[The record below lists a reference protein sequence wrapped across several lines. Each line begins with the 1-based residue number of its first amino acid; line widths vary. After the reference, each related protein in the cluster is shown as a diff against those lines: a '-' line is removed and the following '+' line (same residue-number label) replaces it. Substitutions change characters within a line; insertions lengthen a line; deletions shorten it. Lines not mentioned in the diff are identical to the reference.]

1 MAPAQHSLACEAPGC
16 VFKSATS
23 TDLSVALDHLKL
35 HVQLAHSSAGG
46 PTLSKVEQRPRPRLS
61 LNTSEHDFRFFAS
74 EWEDYKA
81 ATGLTGARIL
91 TELWSCMTDDLRHL
105 AFDQGGRDNLTTE
118 ALMIAAMK
126 ELAVTELHSA
136 MHTVSLHEA
145 KQLAGE
151 TTRAFAARVKG
162 IASNCSL
169 SKTCPTAGCG
179 TVVSFSEETVLNVV
193 MAGLHDP
200 DIRERALTAAYM
212 KRIANLKQLVEFC
225 SAEEATKLCN
235 SSSIGAVRSSYKK
248 EANNRKTNQKQAKPK
263 CKGCGEQAHEDRSK
277 QCKAWG
283 KTCNKCNKSNHF
295 SNVCEGGAQPPKRT
309 QNAALNAPKVEE
321 EQQGGDGSVQAY
333 AFVFG
338 ISADLGK
345 DNALAVGPG
354 GVGTGGGTT
363 LSQVSTATLSPSNCF
378 SRMSGVE
385 TLPLQPPPTLCG
397 PSHQPALQGAPTT
410 DAALTPVDPLSLT
423 KSHGNRGSALPGG
436 EHVSAAQAA
445 PLPTKATLASTGI
458 SSSSASQAL
467 PGGDFASSSQDAPL
481 PPTPLL
487 SSGGTAHAVG
497 PGEVG
502 TGGGTTL
509 PQVSPIA
516 SIMTNSASPPVLL
529 ETDTRMPPLLTRGS
543 TGTSAADLALGSSP
557 LVPPVNTDP
566 TVKIW
571 DINLAR
577 SSRDATQQTI
587 LPLLSGG
594 TAYATGS
601 GEVGTGGGTTSP
613 QVSPFAS
620 ILTNIAYPPVRLEE
634 AHLLASHV
642 VSIPLCHLEYVERS
656 DGTWGYQE
664 RDAPSSPRLQVN
676 LAIDSNTYQELG
688 LRPPSVSSPPHT
700 ETETDGIADTGA
712 QMCIC
717 GIGLM
722 ARMGVD
728 VSSLLRV
735 KARVTGATRAS
746 KVDIVGGIFLTVTTK
761 QSSTKCLFYVASNVS
776 QTYLSL
782 SALKNLDVVSPY
794 FPEPPP
800 KKILVVSA
808 AQAQTPASLP
818 PCSNS
823 GVVTDGEKPC
833 SCPKRAL
840 PPEKL
845 PDLPCAP
852 TPENLPRLK
861 QFLLNHYADSAF
873 NVCEHQPLPLLQ
885 NSPPL
890 KLHVNPEATPRA
902 VHKPATVPLHWH
914 EAVFA
919 GIQRDVRLGVLEP
932 VPLNTPVGWQARM
945 HITAK
950 HDGSPRRTV
959 DYQNLNS
966 ASPRQTHHTPSPWH
980 TVASIPANVR
990 KSTFDAFHGYHSLPL
1005 ATEEDRDATT
1015 FITPWGRFRY
1025 RTCPQGFLSAGDAY
1039 TARMDAMLHD
1049 FERMG
1054 RCVDDTLLYD
1064 DSIEA
1069 SFARACHFLN
1079 RCGQNGVILN
1089 PSKFQFAEEEV
1100 DFLGFTVTNT
1110 GVRPTNLFLDN
1121 ILSFPTPT
1129 NLTDVRSWFGA
1140 VAQVSYAFASGPI
1153 MAPFKPLLSSKAAF
1167 SWSAELEAAF
1177 QESKKEIV
1185 RQCQAGVR
1193 AFDPNRATALATDWS
1208 KSGMGFWLAQKH
1220 CWCASQVPGCCLQG
1234 WQTVLVGSRFCTGAE
1249 SRYSPICGEAAAA
1262 AWGAEKCK
1270 FFLLGHP
1277 GFTLALDH
1285 KPLLK
1290 IFSPN
1295 MELGDISNPRL
1306 YNQKVKLL
1314 PFRFT
1319 PAHIPGKKHVIPDCL
1334 SRKAG
1339 PVPPVKGEHVD
1350 LLDIHNIEPAYSS
1363 SEVSPPS
1370 WVSPP
1375 RLLAFLSAN
1384 PLEQPTQGEVNDT
1397 LTQEY
1402 HTAVRAINSLASMFE
1417 DDEPSHQP
1425 QLASLRQAPVR
1436 LISWQRIQQAH
1447 SDSPL
1452 CRDLRS
1458 LLDSG
1463 LPEDRASWPA
1473 NLVSFYPVREDLDL
1487 IDGVLCCKE
1496 RPVIPPELQREAL
1509 EHLHAAHHG
1518 TERMRA
1524 RAAQTI
1530 FWPNMTVDIAAHKD
1544 ACRGCLFRAP
1554 SQPAPLPVD
1563 PAQPD
1568 FPFQQLAM
1576 DFFQVDKTYLAIA
1589 DRFSNWL
1596 TVLQLPRDDAACL
1609 VTELRR
1615 FFTIHGVPE
1624 NITSDNAT
1632 VFVSAATQDFLARW
1646 GVEHRTSSPY
1656 YPRANKRAE
1665 LAVKHAKRMAMEN
1678 LGPKGSLDTD
1688 KFARALLAHRNTPD
1702 PRTGLSP
1709 AQIIFGRPLRDHLP
1723 APLMRLKPRAEWGLT
1738 AEKREAALAKSVR
1751 RMDEHLRRG
1760 AKDLPPLPVG
1770 ASVAIQD
1777 PHSDGTPARWSKTG
1791 VIVDILPHQTYSVRV
1806 DGSRRVTQRHRR
1818 FLRQFTPFVPDAP
1831 LSGDPPPGPPPGVIT
1846 RSMTTPEPLQPPTL
1860 PPQPLPPQPPAVPPV
1875 PALAPPHQ
1883 TQHVTH
1889 MLPRPCLPIDPAHLR
1904 LPPAGAPGMP
1914 ILDRLRTQES
1924 SGQLQHL
1931 ISPTYTSPLH
1941 LSRHEGL
1948 PQGGGINHTQE

>member
-1 MAPAQHSLACEAPGC
+1 MPPKENTAQQHSLSCEAPGC
-16 VFKSATS
+16 AFKSAAS
-23 TDLSVALDHLKL
+23 PDLSVALEHLKL
-35 HVQLAHSSAGG
+35 HVQLAHSPAAG

-61 LNTSEHDFRFFAS
+61 LNTSEHDFRFFSS

-118 ALMIAAMK
+118 ALMLAAMK

-136 MHTVSLHEA
+136 MHTVTLHEA

-151 TTRAFAARVKG
+151 LTRAFAARVKG

-169 SKTCPTAGCG
+169 NKTCPAPGCG

-212 KRIANLKQLVEFC
+212 KRISNLKQLVEFC

-248 EANNRKTNQKQAKPK
+248 EANSRKLNQRQAKSK

-283 KTCNKCNKSNHF
+283 KTCNKCGKQNHLA
-295 SNVCEGGAQPPKRT
+295 NVCEGGSQTPKRNQSASLT
-309 QNAALNAPKVEE
+309 ASKAEE

-333 AFVFG
+333 AFCLG
-338 ISADLGK
+338 ISADLEE
-345 DNALAVGPG
+345 DNAQAVG
-354 GVGTGGGTT
+354 T
-363 LSQVSTATLSPSNCF
+363 
-378 SRMSGVE
+378 
-385 TLPLQPPPTLCG
+385 
-397 PSHQPALQGAPTT
+397 
-410 DAALTPVDPLSLT
+410 
-423 KSHGNRGSALPGG
+423 
-436 EHVSAAQAA
+436 
-445 PLPTKATLASTGI
+445 
-458 SSSSASQAL
+458 
-467 PGGDFASSSQDAPL
+467 
-481 PPTPLL
+481 
-487 SSGGTAHAVG
+487 
-497 PGEVG
+497 GEVG
-502 TGGGTTL
+502 TDGGTTSQ
-509 PQVSPIA
+509 QVSSPIA
-516 SIMTNSASPPVLL
+516 SILTNTASPPVRL
-529 ETDTRMPPLLTRGS
+529 EDDTWMPPLLPRGS
-543 TGTSAADLALGSSP
+543 TSTTAADRAHPDSTPGHPLYAPPAHRGCGPGDTVVPIDPVSTNLTYVEQGSRDSTGSPVIQQPSHPSSSP
-557 LVPPVNTDP
+557 GHPLYAPPAHRGCGPGDAVVPIDPVLT
-566 TVKIW
+566 
-571 DINLAR
+571 NLTYTEQG
-577 SSRDATQQTI
+577 SRDSTGSLATQQSSHSSSSPGHS
-587 LPLLSGG
+587 L
-594 TAYATGS
+594 YAPPAHRGCGP
-601 GEVGTGGGTTSP
+601 GETFVPRVPIPTH
-613 QVSPFAS
+613 
-620 ILTNIAYPPVRLEE
+620 LTNHWQAGDFTAQTPVLMEE

-642 VSIPLCHLEYVERS
+642 VSIPLCHLEYVEMP
-656 DGTWGYQE
+656 DGSWGYQE

-676 LAIDSNTYQELG
+676 LAIDSKTYQELG
-688 LRPPSVSSPPHT
+688 FSPPRVSCPPQTDT
-700 ETETDGIADTGA
+700 ETNGIADTGA

-717 GIGLM
+717 GTNLM
-722 ARMGVD
+722 TRMGVD
-728 VSSLLRV
+728 VSSLLKV

-761 QSSTKCLFYVASNVS
+761 HSSTKCLFYVASNVS

-800 KKILVVSA
+800 KKIQVVSA
-808 AQAQTPASLP
+808 ALAQAPASLP

-823 GVVTDGEKPC
+823 GVVVDGEKPC

-861 QFLLNHYADSAF
+861 QFLLDHYADSAF

-890 KLHVNPEATPRA
+890 KLHVDPEATPKA

-1069 SFARACHFLN
+1069 SFARACQFLN

-1100 DFLGFTVTNT
+1100 DFLGFKVTNT
-1110 GVRPTNLFLDN
+1110 GVRPTDQFLDN

-1177 QESKKEIV
+1177 QESKREIV

-1220 CWCASQVPGCCLQG
+1220 CWCASQVPGCCQHG

-1262 AWGAEKCK
+1262 AWGADKCR

-1290 IFSPN
+1290 IFSST

-1334 SRKAG
+1334 SRKTG
-1339 PVPPVKGEHVD
+1339 PVSPPTVEQVD
-1350 LLDIHNIEPAYSS
+1350 LLDIHNIAPAYSS

-1370 WVSPP
+1370 WVCPP
-1375 RLLAFLSAN
+1375 RLLALLSAN
-1384 PLEQPTQGEVNDT
+1384 PLEQPTQEEVTDT

-1402 HTAVRAINSLASMFE
+1402 HSATRAINSLASMSE

-1425 QLASLRQAPVR
+1425 QLASFRQAPVR

-1473 NLVSFYPVREDLDL
+1473 DLLPFYQVREDLDL

-1496 RPVIPPELQREAL
+1496 RPIIPPELQKEAL

-1530 FWPNMTVDIAAHKD
+1530 FWPNMTVDIAAHKE

-1576 DFFQVDKTYLAIA
+1576 DFFQVDRTYLAIA

-1632 VFVSAATQDFLARW
+1632 VFASAATQDFLTRW

-1723 APLMRLKPRAEWGLT
+1723 APLMRLKPRPEWCLT

-1760 AKDLPPLPVG
+1760 AKDLPPLSVG
-1770 ASVAIQD
+1770 DSVAIQD
-1777 PHSDGTPARWSKTG
+1777 PHTDGTPARWSKTG
-1791 VIVDILPHQTYSVRV
+1791 IIVDILPHQTYSVRV

-1818 FLRQFTPFVPDAP
+1818 FLRQFTPFAPDAP
-1831 LSGDPPPGPPPGVIT
+1831 LSEASPPGPLPGIIT
-1846 RSMTTPEPLQPPTL
+1846 RSMTTPEPPGPLPGNVTRSMTTPEPPRPLTL
-1860 PPQPLPPQPPAVPPV
+1860 PPQPLQPPAHPPV
-1875 PALAPPHQ
+1875 PAQPPAPALAPPHQ

-1889 MLPRPCLPIDPAHLR
+1889 ILSRPCLPITPTRLR
-1904 LPPAGAPGMP
+1904 RPPAGEPGNLT

-1924 SGQLQHL
+1924 SGQVQYLV
-1931 ISPTYTSPLH
+1931 SPAYTSPLH
-1941 LSRHEGL
+1941 VSRHEGL
-1948 PQGGGINHTQE
+1948 PRGGGINHTQD